1 MPDLGHKTGTESG
14 SGSGAVPIR
23 ALTQL
28 AVDSTSPDWNV
39 HMQLLGHELG
49 EVLGSSRL
57 SRLKLVNEGSAL
69 QKVSLEEGG
78 PWGQLMVVLLGCC

>member
-14 SGSGAVPIR
+14 GGSGAVSIR

-28 AVDSTSPDWNV
+28 AVDSTGSDWSV
-39 HMQLLGHELG
+39 HMQLLGRELG
-49 EVLGSSRL
+49 EVLGSSRR

-69 QKVSLEEGG
+69 QKVSWEEGG
-78 PWGQLMVVLLGCC
+78 PWGQLMAVLLGCC